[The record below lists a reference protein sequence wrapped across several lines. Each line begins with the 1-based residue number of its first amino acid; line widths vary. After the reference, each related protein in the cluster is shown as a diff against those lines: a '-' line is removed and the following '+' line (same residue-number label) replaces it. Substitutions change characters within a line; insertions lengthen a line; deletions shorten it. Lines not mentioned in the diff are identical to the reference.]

1 MPVIEGSWKPLKT
14 RLSYGRRELSTSMG
28 AIAIDKLTLDN
39 LAFVFLH
46 IRNNFKNILLVKF
59 V

>member
-1 MPVIEGSWKPLKT
+1 
-14 RLSYGRRELSTSMG
+14 MG

>member
-1 MPVIEGSWKPLKT
+1 
-14 RLSYGRRELSTSMG
+14 MG

-46 IRNNFKNILLVKF
+46 IRNNFMNILLVKF